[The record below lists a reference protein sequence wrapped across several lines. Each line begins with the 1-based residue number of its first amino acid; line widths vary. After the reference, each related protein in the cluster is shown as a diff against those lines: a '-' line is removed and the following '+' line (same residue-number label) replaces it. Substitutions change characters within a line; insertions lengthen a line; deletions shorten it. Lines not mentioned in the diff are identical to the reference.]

1 MKVVWLAFQQLNES
15 LKSGKI
21 ELDDAGCLMLP
32 DVSFCPD
39 SLKHK
44 IRSLENIMY
53 TCIDFYIYP
62 DSRSWVYLHSLTGG
76 CPNSIAR

>member
-32 DVSFCPD
+32 EVSFCPD

-44 IRSLENIMY
+44 IRSFENIMLIFIY
-53 TCIDFYIYP
+53 TPIVGVEFICT
-62 DSRSWVYLHSLTGG
+62 L
-76 CPNSIAR
+76 

>member
-32 DVSFCPD
+32 EVSFCPD

-44 IRSLENIMY
+44 IRSFENIIHVLIFIY
-53 TCIDFYIYP
+53 TPIVGVEFICT
-62 DSRSWVYLHSLTGG
+62 L
-76 CPNSIAR
+76 